1 MRFFLYLFFPS
12 LKLRQMKSLILP
24 ARPIAGELEGVIQ
37 PKANGHRLLID
48 QQERLVMN
56 RHGEIKKEANEVW
69 SKIEGLGIKTRYIDA
84 ELMVRTQTGR
94 GSIILIDAFDPQNP
108 KPIQERLKEI
118 EEVQI
123 APFALQPGK
132 VYRMPTFDIKNIK
145 ALWWEMDRHNRNG
158 EVLWEGFVSK
168 NDKAYPWIKKPS
180 WCSVEWHKWR
190 LR

>member
-1 MRFFLYLFFPS
+1 M
-12 LKLRQMKSLILP
+12 
-24 ARPIAGELEGVIQ
+24 
-37 PKANGHRLLID
+37 
-48 QQERLVMN
+48 
-56 RHGEIKKEANEVW
+56 
-69 SKIEGLGIKTRYIDA
+69 
-84 ELMVRTQTGR
+84 
-94 GSIILIDAFDPQNP
+94 IDAFDPNNP
-108 KPIQERLKEI
+108 KPIQDRLKEI

>member
-1 MRFFLYLFFPS
+1 
-12 LKLRQMKSLILP
+12 MKSLILP
-24 ARPIAGELEGVIQ
+24 ARPIAGELDGILQ
-37 PKANGHRLLID
+37 PKANGDRLLID
-48 QQERLVMN
+48 QKERMVYN
-56 RHGEIKKEANEVW
+56 RKGEIKKQADYVW
-69 SKIEGLGIKTRYIDA
+69 QRIAPLNIKTRYVDA
-84 ELMVRTQTGR
+84 ELMARTRAGR
-94 GSIILIDAFDPQNP
+94 DAIILIDAFDPDNP

-123 APFALQPGK
+123 ASFNIQPGR
-132 VYRMPTFDIKNIK
+132 VYRMPTLDIKNIK

-168 NDKAYPWIKKPS
+168 NDKAYPFIKKPS